1 MVIWISSKLS
11 FAIALVAAV
20 GCSAPQV
27 ITDPYVVHD
36 IPLMDTFVAVLP
48 STALA
53 IAPVHNEWA
62 AREPTATLDGQPYV
76 LRVRGR
82 RGQWLAVS
90 PANDQHEHCAQRH
103 DGLRGLDLQL
113 WIAAAAA
120 LPVLSKPKH
129 MVYPDGTGW
138 QLRAGV
144 PLGPRVAIGPAGGE
158 LRAVQ
163 TDDYLTAIEAQADD
177 VAQTYPLSHL
187 PAAPEQPDAAS
198 YCLAPGTRLKLGDG
212 ELLRKQAATAP
223 WVVVVAGAPPAATG
237 VLVELRERCG
247 SFRVRVPEAALQTG
261 GGGLLGM
268 LAGSPARGFV
278 VAANTPL
285 WWPDGRPAGV
295 TTAALSL
302 TREIGPS
309 AGRRCFAWSLRPW
322 WRSAPKVAVQAQ
334 LRADELPLC
343 LEPTSVR
350 RAPAS
355 LP

>member
-1 MVIWISSKLS
+1 M
-11 FAIALVAAV
+11 AVA
-20 GCSAPQV
+20 GCRAPQV
-27 ITDPYVVHD
+27 IADPYVVHD
-36 IPLMDTFVAVLP
+36 IPQIETFVAVLP
-48 STALA
+48 STPLA
-53 IAPVHNEWA
+53 IAPVDNQWA

-90 PANDQHEHCAQRH
+90 PVNDNHEHCAQRH
-103 DGLRGLDLQL
+103 DGLRGLDLHL

-129 MVYPDGTGW
+129 LVYPDGTGW
-138 QLRAGV
+138 QLHAGV
-144 PLGPRVAIGPAGGE
+144 PLGPRVAMGPAGGE

-177 VAQTYPLSHL
+177 VAQTYALSHVP
-187 PAAPEQPDAAS
+187 PAVERPDAAS

-212 ELLRKQAATAP
+212 ELLRKQAAAAP
-223 WVVVVAGAPPAATG
+223 WAVVVVGAPPTASG

-247 SFRVRVPEAALQTG
+247 CFRVRVPEAALQTG
-261 GGGLLGM
+261 GMGLLGM
-268 LAGSPARGFV
+268 LAGTPAKGFV
-278 VAANTPL
+278 VAADTPL

-322 WRSAPKVAVQAQ
+322 WRLAPKLAAQAQ

-343 LEPTSVR
+343 LEPNSVR

-355 LP
+355 LPAVWAPP